1 MFFSF
6 YNNLEIPTL
15 TVLCVCWIF
24 FFVQLFYNLYFFRKL
39 IIHKKTTSDHKPN
52 VSIIICAKNEYEN
65 LKKNLRSLLQQDYI
79 NYEVI
84 VVNDQSNDNTKDLL
98 NEYEKTYYNLK
109 VVNIDENVNHVIGK
123 KFALTLG
130 IKTAKYDNLL
140 LTDADCYVES
150 KKWISSMVR
159 NFISADII
167 LGYGSYKKEK
177 GLLNRFIRFDTFLIA
192 IQYFSYA
199 LRSLTYMGVGRNLA
213 YKKSLFFKNK
223 GFANHLH
230 VSSGDDDLFIRE
242 VAKKNEV
249 AIEFCDDSHTISFPK
264 TSFKSWYA
272 QKRRHLTTSPLY
284 DNKVK
289 FLLSFFSI
297 SQILFFGSLIFLL
310 ISKVSYFI
318 WGPLLTVKLFLSYL
332 INYPLMKKLKCFD
345 LYLLSPLYEII
356 NLLIQVSLFIFSIN
370 NNHNRW

>member
-6 YNNLEIPTL
+6 YNNLEFPIL
-15 TVLCVCWIF
+15 TALCLCWIF

-39 IIHKKTTSDHKPN
+39 IIHKNIKSDYKPN
-52 VSIIICAKNEYEN
+52 VSIIICAKNEYDN
-65 LKKNLRSLLQQDYI
+65 LKQNLKSLLQQDYI

-109 VVNIDENVNHVIGK
+109 VVNIDDNVNHVIGK

-150 KKWISSMVR
+150 KKWISSMVK

-167 LGYGSYKKEK
+167 LGYGAYKKEK

-199 LRSLTYMGVGRNLA
+199 LRSITYMGVGRNLA
-213 YKKSLFFKNK
+213 YKRSLFFK
-223 GFANHLH
+223 
-230 VSSGDDDLFIRE
+230 
-242 VAKKNEV
+242 
-249 AIEFCDDSHTISFPK
+249 
-264 TSFKSWYA
+264 
-272 QKRRHLTTSPLY
+272 
-284 DNKVK
+284 
-289 FLLSFFSI
+289 
-297 SQILFFGSLIFLL
+297 QI
-310 ISKVSYFI
+310 
-318 WGPLLTVKLFLSYL
+318 
-332 INYPLMKKLKCFD
+332 
-345 LYLLSPLYEII
+345 
-356 NLLIQVSLFIFSIN
+356 
-370 NNHNRW
+370 